1 VIWRV
6 KLKRSLIFEKPMING
21 IEVEYLFTVEELM
34 EALK

>member
-1 VIWRV
+1 LV
-6 KLKRSLIFEKPMING
+6 FEKPMING